1 MAAGGAVVPGARPCR
16 GFRLAPREAARIRG
30 EHAMTTGISRR
41 GLMAAASAATPALGL
56 ALGLGPT
63 GGSIPALRSPAAH

>member
-1 MAAGGAVVPGARPCR
+1 
-16 GFRLAPREAARIRG
+16 
-30 EHAMTTGISRR
+30 MTTGISRR